1 MYTTTLKRVIRNLK
15 IFKRNE
21 IHDKSSRNFNKRIFD
36 LIKKNEKKKICKE
49 LKKYIDKLTY
59 KRNKF
64 NSEEK
69 YYIKKTIQNI
79 FSLNRKSFLNKTK
92 EVSNSIDIISLSG
105 FGYSGTGAIHD
116 FLRDSNNC
124 IDAIQGRELD
134 IFKYQ
139 FSLNDLYIKCI
150 SKRKRIKENDL
161 YKFFF
166 NHILGLPFPEGV
178 TDDEIKNRLVGSKA
192 LIRAVLRLPEDKKRV
207 NLIKNICIF
216 ADELFNLVNLDNQ
229 KYYLELV
236 SRNLLNNIGKYYKNS
251 NKRYMI
257 LNNWIPASSIHIS
270 NLLPKNTKVI
280 ICTRDSLDAYF
291 SWSTECPRIKFNLNL
306 LIFPYIFLY
315 FIRHL
320 DFSKNYKLLNN
331 NLRESASYIQF
342 EEFVKLNFN
351 ENRKYIYR
359 DILNLG
365 INENFNFLHFNPSK
379 SSKNINIYKRETKKN
394 LLNFMAIRLN
404 IILHYFL
411 KSFGYWTYKN
421 NSF

>member
-1 MYTTTLKRVIRNLK
+1 M
-15 IFKRNE
+15 
-21 IHDKSSRNFNKRIFD
+21 
-36 LIKKNEKKKICKE
+36 
-49 LKKYIDKLTY
+49 
-59 KRNKF
+59 
-64 NSEEK
+64 
-69 YYIKKTIQNI
+69 
-79 FSLNRKSFLNKTK
+79 
-92 EVSNSIDIISLSG
+92 
-105 FGYSGTGAIHD
+105 
-116 FLRDSNNC
+116 
-124 IDAIQGRELD
+124 
-134 IFKYQ
+134 
-139 FSLNDLYIKCI
+139 
-150 SKRKRIKENDL
+150 
-161 YKFFF
+161 
-166 NHILGLPFPEGV
+166 GLPFPEGV

-379 SSKNINIYKRETKKN
+379 SSKNINIYKREAKKN